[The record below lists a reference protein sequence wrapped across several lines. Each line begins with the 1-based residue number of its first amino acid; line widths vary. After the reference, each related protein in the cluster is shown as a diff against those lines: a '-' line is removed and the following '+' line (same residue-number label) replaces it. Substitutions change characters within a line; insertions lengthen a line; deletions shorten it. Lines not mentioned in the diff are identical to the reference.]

1 MGRTELGDQEATNR
15 RLEPEPG
22 ESRVAGGVDRRRAN
36 PEARPSRVSLP
47 LVTGGL
53 LLCPPLGM
61 AAAVSYARHRRLVG
75 VDELESQ
82 TFEVQARNRSLIAIG
97 IGASVLI
104 LLLIV
109 AVFTL
114 NDFAVA
120 RSYLNGRVIAEVM
133 PQMTM
138 AFLRLNVL
146 LAVVSELVIIP
157 WSILIAVARSSKSTA
172 AAPMR
177 VMATAYGD
185 LFRGI
190 PGLLTLLIV
199 GYGLPRSGIPILSEI
214 SPFWAMVIGMTLLY
228 GAYTSEVV
236 RSGIRSVPAGQIMA
250 ARAVGL
256 KPFQA
261 QLHVVLPQAVRTV
274 TPALLAWFVSLIK
287 DTSLVSVLGLLDA
300 VNVSRIGVVN
310 KLSLAPLTAA
320 AILFLVATIP
330 LTRLTD
336 YLLGRSEART
346 RGSS

>member
-1 MGRTELGDQEATNR
+1 VGDQGTSHTR
-15 RLEPEPG
+15 G
-22 ESRVAGGVDRRRAN
+22 ESKGGDSRARDGVDVACGEGSDRRA
-36 PEARPSRVSLP
+36 RVGVP
-47 LVTGGL
+47 LVAGGL
-53 LLCPPLGM
+53 LLCPPLGA
-61 AAAVSYARHRRLVG
+61 AAAVSYARYRRLRG
-75 VDELESQ
+75 VDDLESQ
-82 TFEVQARNRSLIAIG
+82 TYELKARNRSLIAIG
-97 IGASVLI
+97 IGSSLLVVL
-104 LLLIV
+104 LVV

-120 RSYLNGRVIAEVM
+120 RSYLNGRVIAEVL
-133 PQMTM
+133 PQMTG

-146 LAVVSELVIIP
+146 LAVVSEMVIIP
-157 WSILIAVARSSKSTA
+157 WSIMIALARSSKSVA

-199 GYGLPRSGIPILSEI
+199 GYGIPRSGIPILSEI
-214 SPFWAMVIGMTLLY
+214 SPFWSMVVALTLLY

-236 RSGIRSVPAGQIMA
+236 RSGIRSVPFGQILA
-250 ARAVGL
+250 ARAIGL
-256 KPFQA
+256 TPFRA
-261 QLHVVLPQAVRTV
+261 QFHVVLPQAVRTV

-320 AILFLVATIP
+320 ALLFLIATIP

-336 YLLGRSEART
+336 YLLARSEAKTRT
-346 RGSS
+346 QL